1 MGNGY
6 KQKIDLKIIIIVFF
20 LSCTIMIVTTPLH
33 EAAHWIMSD
42 IDPYVEPVEFHIFD
56 NKSSNT
62 NENIMFSAL
71 GYIVIKEKYPGAFDD
86 RPLWID
92 SFQEVICILIQILLT
107 YIIVTK
113 TLKLLIEKKLYLLK
127 T

>member
-1 MGNGY
+1 MGEKN
-6 KQKIDLKIIIIVFF
+6 KQKIDLKIILIGFF
-20 LSCTIMIVTTPLH
+20 LSCTIMIVTIPLH
-33 EAAHWIMSD
+33 EAAHWVMSD
-42 IDPYVEPVEFHIFD
+42 IDPYIEPVEFHIFD
-56 NKSSNT
+56 SKSSNH

-71 GYIVIKEKYPGAFDD
+71 GYVVIKEKYPGAFKD
-86 RPLWID
+86 RLSWID

-113 TLKLLIEKKLYLLK
+113 TLKFLIEKKRYLLK